1 MAFSTKSISWS
12 LYGDASCSDS
22 GRVFQGIFDVAL
34 VTSRRCQLV
43 ESRGDKPSDES
54 LVWLKTTGLELV
66 PEVQS
71 RVEYLIERHPRN
83 CDQQSTIIDTNL
95 KDDDDEDDDVF
106 PVAIENLSLSAE
118 AVEEL
123 GLKND
128 KAELYCK
135 LQLHNAS
142 GGGGFKSDGIEDTI
156 RQESDW
162 FSWKIQ
168 RAEEYRVRGN
178 EAFRQES
185 YSLAV
190 QLYKRALA
198 WLEPPA
204 AWSHTALDVKGQ
216 YSIEELHQVNHVGVA
231 CYANLATSYSKIN
244 GDGDIDRC
252 IAAASSALAIE
263 DAHVKARYR
272 RSQAYVQSKA
282 FDQALADLTK
292 LLELEPN
299 NNLFRGALARARRAK
314 SQLCKK
320 QQTAFANL
328 FEQQK

>member
-12 LYGDASCSDS
+12 LYKDASCSDA
-22 GRVFQGIFDVAL
+22 GRVFHGLFDVAV
-34 VTSRRCQLV
+34 VTSRRCQVV
-43 ESRGDKPSDES
+43 ESNGDNPSDGS
-54 LVWLKTTGLELV
+54 LVSLKTTGLALV

-71 RVEYLIERHPRN
+71 RVENLLERRPRH
-83 CDQQSTIIDTNL
+83 CDQQSSITDTNL
-95 KDDDDEDDDVF
+95 KDDNDDDAF

-118 AVEEL
+118 AAEEL
-123 GLKND
+123 GMRHD

-135 LQLHNAS
+135 LQLNDASS
-142 GGGGFKSDGIEDTI
+142 GGGSKSDEIEDPI
-156 RQESDW
+156 RQERDW

-168 RAEEYRVRGN
+168 RADEYRVRGN
-178 EAFRQES
+178 EAFKQES

-190 QLYKRALA
+190 QLYERALA

-204 AWSHTALDVKGQ
+204 AWSHTALDGKGQ
-216 YSIEELHQVNHVGVA
+216 YSIEELHQVNHVAVA

-244 GDGDIDRC
+244 GDDDIDRC
-252 IAAASSALAIE
+252 IAAATSALAIE

-299 NNLFRGALARARRAK
+299 NNLFRSALARARRAK
-314 SQLCKK
+314 TQLCKK
-320 QQTAFANL
+320 QQAAFANL
-328 FEQQK
+328 FK

>member
-12 LYGDASCSDS
+12 LYKDASCSDA
-22 GRVFQGIFDVAL
+22 GRVFHGLFDVAV
-34 VTSRRCQLV
+34 VTSRRCQVV
-43 ESRGDKPSDES
+43 ESNGDNPSDGS
-54 LVWLKTTGLELV
+54 LVSLKTTGLELV

-71 RVEYLIERHPRN
+71 RVENLLERRPRH
-83 CDQQSTIIDTNL
+83 CDQQSSITDTNP
-95 KDDDDEDDDVF
+95 KDENDDDAF

-118 AVEEL
+118 AAEEL
-123 GLKND
+123 GLRDD
-128 KAELYCK
+128 KA
-135 LQLHNAS
+135 
-142 GGGGFKSDGIEDTI
+142 GVIEDSN

-168 RAEEYRVRGN
+168 RADEYRVRGN
-178 EAFRQES
+178 KAFKQES

-204 AWSHTALDVKGQ
+204 AWSQTALDAKGQ
-216 YSIEELHQVNHVGVA
+216 YSIEELHQVNHVAVA

-244 GDGDIDRC
+244 RDGDIDRC
-252 IAAASSALAIE
+252 IAAATRALAIE

-299 NNLFRGALARARRAK
+299 NNLFRSALARARRAK
-314 SQLCKK
+314 TQLCKK
-320 QQTAFANL
+320 QQAAFANL
-328 FEQQK
+328 FE